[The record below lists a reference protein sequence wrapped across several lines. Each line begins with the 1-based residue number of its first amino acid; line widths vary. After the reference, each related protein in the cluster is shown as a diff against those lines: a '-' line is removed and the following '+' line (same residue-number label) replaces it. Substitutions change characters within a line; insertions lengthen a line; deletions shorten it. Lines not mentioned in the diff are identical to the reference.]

1 MPSLSVL
8 RQGGFCDKVGIVVQ
22 KRVFLAL
29 LLGLCLLLS
38 GCTSPEDAMVKETVE
53 VLKAAYAERYETG
66 PMRTRSEERGIP
78 FEGYL
83 EILDTRVYYIKDSFQ
98 LADEDDQLVA
108 EKTFGN
114 VRCVVEFSLYTDGGF
129 APYYPSTDLYDCVI
143 VYRDGSMEAEQSP
156 FLTLVYQRYRYELMD
171 VIESVSDRNG
181 DFNGIWR
188 LAK

>member
-1 MPSLSVL
+1 M
-8 RQGGFCDKVGIVVQ
+8 R
-22 KRVFLAL
+22 KRGFLAL
-29 LLGLCLLLS
+29 MLGLCLLLS
-38 GCTSPEDAMVKETVE
+38 SCTSTEDAMVKEAVE

-66 PMRTRSEERGIP
+66 AMRTRSEERGIP

-83 EILDTRVYYIKDSFQ
+83 EILDTRVFYIKDSFQ
-98 LADEDDQLVA
+98 LADEDDQLDA

-114 VRCVVEFSLYTDGGF
+114 VRCVVEFSLYVDEGF
-129 APYYPSTDLYDCVI
+129 APYYPTMDFYDCVI
-143 VYRDGSMEAEQSP
+143 VYRDGSMRAERSP
-156 FLTLVYQRYRYELMD
+156 FLTLVYQRFQYELLD

>member
-1 MPSLSVL
+1 
-8 RQGGFCDKVGIVVQ
+8 
-22 KRVFLAL
+22 
-29 LLGLCLLLS
+29 
-38 GCTSPEDAMVKETVE
+38 MVKEAVE

-66 PMRTRSEERGIP
+66 SMRTRSEKRGIP

-83 EILDTRVYYIKDSFQ
+83 EILDTRVFYIKDSFQ
-98 LADEDDQLVA
+98 LADEDDQRFA

-114 VRCVVEFSLYTDGGF
+114 VRCVVEFSLYVDGGF
-129 APYYPSTDLYDCVI
+129 APYYPTMDFYDCVI
-143 VYRDGSMEAEQSP
+143 VYRDGSMRAERSP
-156 FLTLVYQRYRYELMD
+156 FLTLVYQRFQYELLD